1 MGDDL
6 TAARR
11 FCDTVRSDISS
22 LMDGVSAQPCA
33 SSDALIDS
41 LDNIQSGAKLIH
53 ARGIY
58 SAAQR
63 VVNSLAEQ
71 ASLPKVQG
79 RILSLNKLIFQYE
92 AGLDDIAP
100 RPANLNDTGAPE
112 LEDEFAGERPVV
124 YAVTEPPM
132 PDIDARYRAARAVLA
147 PLMAFAQQGH
157 DRDALVKLAKF
168 SDDELPVVA
177 IAPADSV
184 APEIRSNTF
193 LNFDILMP
201 EFVSR
206 ALHEARQT
214 DKTVSVS
221 YAADDVN
228 FDARHLSVL
237 QTLFG
242 HIAKTF
248 VQTVLERPD
257 VRRKRGLSGAGHIAL
272 TAVQDFET
280 LTVSIECPGRPIAI
294 KEFFQFNKTS
304 PSPCVLDGL
313 KITAGPNANDGLA
326 HIVLTVPRRAKAMPI
341 APPTLSNSAEMAS

>member
-11 FCDTVRSDISS
+11 FCDAVRSDMTS
-22 LMDGVSAQPCA
+22 LMDGVCAQPCA
-33 SSDALIDS
+33 ASDVLIGS

-63 VVNSLAEQ
+63 VANSLAGH
-71 ASLPKVQG
+71 APLPKVQG
-79 RILSLNKLIFQYE
+79 RILSLNKLIYQYE
-92 AGLDDIAP
+92 TGLDDIAP
-100 RPANLNDTGAPE
+100 RPANLNDTDAAENG
-112 LEDEFAGERPVV
+112 GEPPIA
-124 YAVTEPPM
+124 YTVTEPPM
-132 PDIDARYRAARAVLA
+132 PDIDARYRVARAVLA
-147 PLMAFAQQGH
+147 PLMAFAPQGH
-157 DRDALVKLAKF
+157 DRNALVKLADF
-168 SDDELPVVA
+168 SKDELPVVA
-177 IAPADSV
+177 AGSSISAP
-184 APEIRSNTF
+184 PKIRPSAA
-193 LNFDILMP
+193 LNFETLMP

-206 ALHEARQT
+206 ALHEARQS

-228 FDARHLSVL
+228 FDACHLSAL

-248 VQTVLERPD
+248 VQSVLERPD
-257 VRRKRGLSGAGHIAL
+257 VRRARGLSGAGHIAL

-294 KEFFQFNKTS
+294 KEFFQPNRMPSRTS
-304 PSPCVLDGL
+304 VLEGL
-313 KITAGPNANDGLA
+313 KITAGSNAHDGLA
-326 HIVLTVPRRAKAMPI
+326 HIVMTMPRRAKAPGI
-341 APPTLSNSAEMAS
+341 APQTHSNSAEMAL